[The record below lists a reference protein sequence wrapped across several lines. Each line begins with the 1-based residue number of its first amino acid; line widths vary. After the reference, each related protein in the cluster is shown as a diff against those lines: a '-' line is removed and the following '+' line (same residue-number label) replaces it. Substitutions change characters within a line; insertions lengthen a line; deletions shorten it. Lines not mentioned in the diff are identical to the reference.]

1 MKTKTI
7 CSFFLLSVIVA
18 GLITTTPTAFADHP
32 EVTIE
37 TGSVP
42 LSIPGCE
49 ETNECYTPYEAVID
63 AGYDITVT
71 NTDATALHTFTSGTV
86 DGFTA
91 SPDGKFDTGFML
103 ANNTMTLGTSELE
116 PGEYPYYCTLHV
128 WMVGKIIVQEAQ
140 AETGDGHDA
149 DGDMM
154 KDADGHDADGDMM
167 KDADGH
173 DADGDM
179 MKDADGD
186 MMKDAD
192 GDMMMMDDGVISA
205 TAMLSDETMI
215 SVKTTEAAADTPMKI
230 SIEFK
235 DSEHV
240 NFDMVVTQNGDEVLN
255 ESGAHHHDGKATF
268 DTAPLKSDEGVDI
281 TITFQGY
288 GVPGEPRTGPI
299 FEPVLFSNIVPEFGG
314 IAMMILA
321 VAIISMVAITAK
333 SKIVPRI

>member
-103 ANNTMTLGTSELE
+103 ANDTMTLGTSELE

-154 KDADGHDADGDMM
+154 KDADG
-167 KDADGH
+167 
-173 DADGDM
+173 
-179 MKDADGD
+179 D

-215 SVKTTEAAADTPMKI
+215 SVKTTKAAADTPMEI